1 MIVTVVPV
9 AAAMIVLSRPG
20 LVHAS
25 LFVARTNLPAL
36 FAAVAV
42 MVIFATA

>member
-1 MIVTVVPV
+1 MIITVLTIV
-9 AAAMIVLSRPG
+9 AAMIVLSRPG

-25 LFVARTNLPAL
+25 LFVARANLPAL